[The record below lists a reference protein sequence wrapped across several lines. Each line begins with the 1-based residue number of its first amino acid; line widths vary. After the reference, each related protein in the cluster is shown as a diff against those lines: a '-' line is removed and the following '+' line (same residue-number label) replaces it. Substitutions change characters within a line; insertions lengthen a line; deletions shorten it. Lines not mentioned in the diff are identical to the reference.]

1 MLTNI
6 VPPEHRKDHTPDV
19 ATSAQI
25 GDTVPQQEGWKGVV
39 STVLILLAAPLI
51 ALVLI
56 AFVFQSYEVD
66 GPSMETTLQNQ
77 DRLIVNKI
85 PRTIARITGKPYIPE
100 RGEIIIFV
108 KHGSLDFDGSG
119 EKQLIKRVIGLPGER
134 VVLQNSK
141 YTVYNA
147 EYPQG
152 FDPDTSFDRREGI
165 NASIPGS
172 ADFTVGENEVF
183 VSGDNR
189 PNSLDSRAFGPIS
202 ADDIVG
208 TLAFRIFPVGKAEKF

>member
-6 VPPEHRKDHTPDV
+6 IPPSRRKDTTPDV
-19 ATSAQI
+19 ATSARI
-25 GDTVPQQEGWKGVV
+25 GDATPNKEGWRGVV
-39 STVLILLAAPLI
+39 TTILILLAAPMI

-66 GPSMETTLQNQ
+66 GPSMETTLKDR

-85 PRTIARITGKPYIPE
+85 PRTMARITGKRYIPK

-108 KHGSLDFDGSG
+108 KHGAVDFDGSG
-119 EKQLIKRVIGLPGER
+119 EKQLIKRVVGLPGEK
-134 VVLQNSK
+134 VVVK
-141 YTVYNA
+141 DGKMTIFNA
-147 EYPQG
+147 EYPDG
-152 FDPDTSFDRREGI
+152 FDPNIVDPHNGI
-165 NASIPGS
+165 AKTTPGS

-189 PNSLDSRAFGPIS
+189 LNSLDSRNFGPIS
-202 ADDIVG
+202 VDDIVG
-208 TLAFRIFPVGKAEKF
+208 KLAFRIFPINKAESF